1 MNGIKTVNYDKML
14 IIFYYIYIRNQIML
28 VHVFSFPWKDVA
40 VADVCKAAAREQA
53 GYTDDTVAEFDQMY
67 AIAEQCGTNTNSKA

>member
-1 MNGIKTVNYDKML
+1 
-14 IIFYYIYIRNQIML
+14 ML

-53 GYTDDTVAEFDQMY
+53 GYTVDTAAEFDKMY
-67 AIAEQCGTNTNSKA
+67 AIAEQCGTSTNSKA